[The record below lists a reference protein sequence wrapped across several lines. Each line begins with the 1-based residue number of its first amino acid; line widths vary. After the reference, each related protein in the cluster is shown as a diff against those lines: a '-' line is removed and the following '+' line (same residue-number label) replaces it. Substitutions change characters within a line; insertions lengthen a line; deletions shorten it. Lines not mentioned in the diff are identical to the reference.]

1 MISID
6 LNGDRNFLAHCPYC
20 GDYEYFTDND
30 TKLVINTTY
39 LSQID
44 FNETGSNLEYD
55 AVLNTCLNGHNSIY
69 YNGIQYKII

>member
-6 LNGDRNFLAHCPYC
+6 LTGEKNLLGHCPYC
-20 GDYEYFTDND
+20 VSEYFTDND
-30 TKLVINTTY
+30 TKLVINNHI

-44 FNETGSNLEYD
+44 FNETGSQFEYD
-55 AVLNTCLNGHNSIY
+55 GVLNTCLNGHNSVY

>member
-6 LNGDRNFLAHCPYC
+6 LTGEKNLSGHCPYC

-30 TKLVINTTY
+30 TKLVISNHI

-44 FNETGSNLEYD
+44 FNETANPFEYD
-55 AVLNTCLNGHNSIY
+55 AVVNTCLNGHNSVF